1 MTRSAPVLVAAAA
14 LGVLAVGGSSTASN
28 TVPRSTAAY
37 NTVTVSGAKMTG
49 ISYTVAAGVITGFTV
64 QLKGVYVL
72 STTTLITTAKAHFN
86 SNLDTPCT
94 VTTNLLAGTSTVTCA
109 GFTQTANR
117 SWRLTVS
124 VS

>member
-1 MTRSAPVLVAAAA
+1 MRRVAPAVVAFAA

-28 TVPRSTAAY
+28 SVPASTAGY
-37 NTVTVSGAKMTG
+37 NAVTVTGATMTDT
-49 ISYTVAAGVITGFTV
+49 SYTVAAGVITGFTM
-64 QLKGVYVL
+64 QLKGVYLL

-94 VTTNLLAGTSTVTCA
+94 VTTNLLAGTSTVTCT

-117 SWRLTVS
+117 SWRLTVA